1 MTTVKVKARIGRARK
16 TDREVTADKPG
27 ALRRRWNQYRALTR
41 DVHRGF
47 IAEWTVNV
55 IVLLFLFAN
64 VVQAFVIPSA
74 SMEGTLMTG
83 DHLFVDKLVYAPPG
97 AISSRLLPYRDVR
110 RGDIIVLRDPVDLD
124 KDLVKRAIGIPGDRI
139 RLVNKQL
146 ILNGHAVNEPYV
158 QHITPY
164 IDPYR
169 DNFPAA
175 PPELGVMPLAIAML
189 ADHVVNG
196 EVVVPPGSIFA
207 MGDNRDDSLDS
218 RYWGFVPR
226 QNIEGTPVVIYWSF
240 DAPTADLMNGN
251 IGIDHVVDI
260 VTHFFTKTRW
270 SRTLKL
276 VRGYPLK

>member
-1 MTTVKVKARIGRARK
+1 MTRK
-16 TDREVTADKPG
+16 KTAPAVTPVTAKTPRGVWD
-27 ALRRRWNQYRALTR
+27 RYRALTR
-41 DVHRGF
+41 DVRRSF
-47 IAEWTVNV
+47 IAEWTVTI
-55 IVLLFLFAN
+55 IVMLFLFTS
-64 VVQAFVIPSA
+64 VVQGYVIPSA
-74 SMEGTLMTG
+74 SMEGSLLTG
-83 DHLFVDKLVYAPPG
+83 DHVFVDKLTFAPQG
-97 AISSRLLPYRDVR
+97 AVSSRLLPYRDVR
-110 RGDIIVLRDPVDLD
+110 RGDIIVFRDPVDIS
-124 KDLVKRAIGIPGDRI
+124 KDLVKRAIGIPGDHI

-146 ILNGHAVNEPYV
+146 ILNGHAAHEPYV

-175 PPELGVMPLAIAML
+175 PPEPGVMQPAIAML
-189 ADHVVNG
+189 TDHVVNG
-196 EVVVPPGSIFA
+196 ELVVPPGSVFA

-226 QNIEGTPVVIYWSF
+226 QNIEGTPLVIYWSF

-251 IGIDHVVDI
+251 IGVDHMVDV

-276 VRGYPLK
+276 IHGYPLQ